1 MDLDPKT
8 LAYSAAA
15 LASVV
20 AIGGFIA
27 WKFSDKY
34 LYQKVMRESLTDPY
48 TLNKLMRWRR
58 RDHEFILSL
67 RREINFLA
75 KWFKNT
81 EDLEDKDVNA
91 LAKRSF
97 SDDDFFRDEFDES
110 EQKLFLRIATH
121 LIMFKLSKLQISSL
135 SDKKFLVGTSVHEA
149 KLMRLWS
156 NLR

>member
-1 MDLDPKT
+1 MMELDSKT
-8 LAYSAAA
+8 LAYSATAF
-15 LASVV
+15 ASIL

-67 RREINFLA
+67 RREISFLA

-81 EDLEDKDVNA
+81 EDLEVKDVNA

-97 SDDDFFRDEFDES
+97 SDDDFFRDEFDE
-110 EQKLFLRIATH
+110 
-121 LIMFKLSKLQISSL
+121 
-135 SDKKFLVGTSVHEA
+135 
-149 KLMRLWS
+149 
-156 NLR
+156 